1 MNGNAPRQKQSFV
14 NDYAGVYPLRI
25 IRSQTISL
33 LLLPNL
39 LLLIAAFADPFVPVW
54 AWLLLVP
61 LAVMDILGLAV
72 VISPGKMQE
81 FHLFVLGAIGILGS
95 AAFAAAANKL
105 AYATL
110 DISSPWFLIGS
121 AVGYI
126 VVFALLYGIH
136 MRLLY
141 SGYYSREEQEK
152 PDGDTRG
159 LRKTQ
164 GIILASSGAKRA
176 RLVRADQNL
185 RGIQHENNADH
196 RAAFFVCSCL
206 YHACLSNLHKF
217 YLLRKR
223 R

>member
-1 MNGNAPRQKQSFV
+1 VNGNAPRQKQSFV

-164 GIILASSGAKRA
+164 GIILASSGAGV
-176 RLVRADQNL
+176 LV
-185 RGIQHENNADH
+185 
-196 RAAFFVCSCL
+196 SCVL
-206 YHACLSNLHKF
+206 IKTFGGYSMKITLIIALLFLFALVYIMLAGNLHKF

>member
-1 MNGNAPRQKQSFV
+1 MNGNAPRQKQSFI

-39 LLLIAAFADPFVPVW
+39 LLLITAFADPFEPIW

-61 LAVMDILGLAV
+61 LALMDILGLV
-72 VISPGKMQE
+72 VAISPGNMQK
-81 FHLFVLGAIGILGS
+81 FHLFVLGAIGILAS

-110 DISSPWFLIGS
+110 GIASPWFMIGS

-126 VVFALLYGIH
+126 FVFALLYGIH

-141 SGYYSREEQEK
+141 SGYYSREEEEK
-152 PDGDTRG
+152 PDDGSLG

-164 GIILASSGAKRA
+164 GIILASSGAGVLLSCVLIKTFGGYSMKIMLIIA
-176 RLVRADQNL
+176 LLFLFSLVYIMLA
-185 RGIQHENNADH
+185 G
-196 RAAFFVCSCL
+196 
-206 YHACLSNLHKF
+206 NLHKYF
-217 YLLRKR
+217 LLKKR